1 MLKEV
6 NSVKKPEL
14 LVTPHS
20 VEHVK
25 QLIEAGADAFVI
37 GEQKFGLRLAGEF
50 TLADVEKVTNLAH
63 AAGKKVYVSVNALF
77 HNDRLDDLYA
87 YMQELERIQP
97 DALLFGDPAV
107 VMAVRELGT
116 TVPLHWSPETIATN
130 WFQVNYWAER
140 GAKRAVLAR
149 ELSMEE
155 VIEIKENA
163 NAEIEVQVHGMT
175 CMFQSK
181 RSLLG
186 NYFLYRDQAMEVEN
200 RKENKNMF
208 LHDKERK
215 NKYPIYED
223 MNGTHIFSPNDM
235 CIIDELGELFEA
247 GIDSLKFDAVLQTPE
262 YTVTVTNLYRQAIDA
277 YFEQGEEAY
286 EDLKDD
292 LLSQIEEIQ
301 PALRPLDTGFIFKET
316 VY

>member
-1 MLKEV
+1 M
-6 NSVKKPEL
+6 KKPEL

-20 VEHVK
+20 VEHLE
-25 QLIEAGADAFVI
+25 QLIKAGADAFVI

-50 TLADVEKVTNLAH
+50 TIADVEQSVKIAH

-77 HNDRLDDLYA
+77 HNERLDDLYA
-87 YMQELERIQP
+87 YMKEMERIGP

-107 VMAVRELGT
+107 VMAVRELNI

-140 GAKRAVLAR
+140 GAKRTVLAR

-155 VIEIKENA
+155 VTEIKEHA

-186 NYFLYRDQAMEVEN
+186 NYFLYRDQAMEIEN

-223 MNGTHIFSPNDM
+223 LNGTHIFSPNDM
-235 CIIDELGELFEA
+235 CIIDELSELFEV
-247 GIDSLKFDAVLQTPE
+247 GIDSLKFDAILQTPE
-262 YTVTVTNLYRQAIDA
+262 YTVKVTNLYRQAIDS
-277 YFEQGEEAY
+277 YFDQGPEAY
-286 EDLKDD
+286 EDIKDD
-292 LLSQIEEIQ
+292 LLEKIEEIQ

>member
-1 MLKEV
+1 M
-6 NSVKKPEL
+6 KKPEL

-20 VEHVK
+20 VEHLA

-50 TLADVEKVTNLAH
+50 TIADVEQSVKIAH

-77 HNDRLDDLYA
+77 HNERLEDLYA
-87 YMQELERIQP
+87 YMKEMERIGP

-107 VMAVRELGT
+107 VMAVRELNI

-140 GAKRAVLAR
+140 GAKRTVLAR

-155 VIEIKENA
+155 VTEIKEHA

-186 NYFLYRDQAMEVEN
+186 NYFLYRDQAMEIEN

-235 CIIDELGELFEA
+235 CIIDELSELFEA
-247 GIDSLKFDAVLQTPE
+247 GIDSLKFDAILQTPE
-262 YTVTVTNLYRQAIDA
+262 YTVKVTNLYRQAIDA
-277 YFEQGEEAY
+277 YFDQGSDAY
-286 EDLKDD
+286 EDIKDD
-292 LLSQIEEIQ
+292 LFEKIEEIQ

>member
-1 MLKEV
+1 M
-6 NSVKKPEL
+6 KKPEL
-14 LVTPHS
+14 LVTPQTIAHI
-20 VEHVK
+20 ED
-25 QLIEAGADAFVI
+25 LLEAGADAFVI

-50 TLADVEKVTNLAH
+50 SVAQVEEATKLIH
-63 AAGKKVYVSVNALF
+63 AAGKKVYVAVNALF
-77 HNDRLDDLYA
+77 HNDRLDDLDEYLKE
-87 YMQELERIQP
+87 MQRIGV

-107 VMAVRELGT
+107 VMAVRELGIT
-116 TVPLHWSPETIATN
+116 IPLHWNPETIATN
-130 WFQVNYWAER
+130 WFQVNYWGER
-140 GAKRAVLAR
+140 GSKRAVLAR
-149 ELSMEE
+149 ELSIDE
-155 VIEIKENA
+155 VLEIKENA
-163 NAEIEVQVHGMT
+163 KTEIEVQVHGMT

-186 NYFLYRDQAMEVEN
+186 NYFLYREQVMEVEN

-223 MNGTHIFSPNDM
+223 LNGTHIFSPNDM

-247 GIDSLKFDAVLQTPE
+247 GIDSLKFDGILQS
-262 YTVTVTNLYRQAIDA
+262 YDYIVKVTRLYRQAIDA
-277 YFEQGEEAY
+277 YFDQGADAY
-286 EDLKDD
+286 EEIKDD
-292 LLSQIEEIQ
+292 LLAQIEEIQ

>member
-1 MLKEV
+1 M
-6 NSVKKPEL
+6 KKPEL
-14 LVTPHS
+14 LVTPQTVAHI
-20 VEHVK
+20 
-25 QLIEAGADAFVI
+25 QDLLEAGADAFVI

-50 TLADVEKVTNLAH
+50 NVAQVEEATTLIH
-63 AAGKKVYVSVNALF
+63 AAGKKVYVAVNALF
-77 HNDRLDDLYA
+77 HNDRLEALDEYLKE
-87 YMQELERIQP
+87 MQRIGV

-107 VMAVRELGT
+107 VMAVRELGIT
-116 TVPLHWSPETIATN
+116 IPLHWNPETIATN
-130 WFQVNYWAER
+130 WFQVNYWGER
-140 GAKRAVLAR
+140 GSKRAVLAR
-149 ELSMEE
+149 ELSLDE
-155 VIEIKENA
+155 VLEIKENA
-163 NAEIEVQVHGMT
+163 KTEIEVQVHGMT

-186 NYFLYRDQAMEVEN
+186 NYFLYRDQVMEVEN
-200 RKENKNMF
+200 RKENKSMF

-223 MNGTHIFSPNDM
+223 VNGTHIFSPNDM

-247 GIDSLKFDAVLQTPE
+247 GIDALKFDGILHSYE
-262 YTVTVTNLYRQAIDA
+262 YIVKVTGLYRQAIDA

-286 EDLKDD
+286 EDIKDD
-292 LLSQIEEIQ
+292 LLAQIEEIQ